1 MDFFLKLFFLCFF
14 DQACSISFSPYVYL
28 YTRLDLAFSFNKL
41 DDSLEPYYA
50 FRLIVLV
57 FFGKGK
63 GEKRETKREKNERAD
78 PGKAKGHMSFF
89 YWTKRIHSCPIDNQ
103 STRHSFGIGSFFSK
117 WRSPQPMDQ
126 INAGN
131 FLLKIL
137 RF

>member
-28 YTRLDLAFSFNKL
+28 YTRLDLAFNFNKL

-63 GEKRETKREKNERAD
+63 GEKRETKRVKKNRKSR
-78 PGKAKGHMSFF
+78 PWKGKRTHVV
-89 YWTKRIHSCPIDNQ
+89 
-103 STRHSFGIGSFFSK
+103 
-117 WRSPQPMDQ
+117 
-126 INAGN
+126 
-131 FLLKIL
+131 FLLDKKNPL
-137 RF
+137 MPN